1 VKGTQI
7 GDWRTRFDT
16 NACRERD
23 GDAPHTQSGEDGLTI
38 VELLVAMSIF
48 TLVALSLAY
57 TLQMALLSTRDDRNR
72 VQAANL
78 AARELEIVR
87 NDFGATTTGPATLGA
102 TSTVTNPHPLPGG
115 TSGQPLKIDGTY
127 YTVVRH
133 VEWLPGGTGTSP
145 CDGGTAVRY
154 PSLGVNVKV
163 TWNAMHGTKAIE
175 SNTILTPPKGT
186 LNTNMAFVAVKILG
200 ASGTGLGGVPVT
212 LSGPGGSPVVVSADD
227 GCAVFSLTT
236 MGTYSASVG
245 TAGYVT
251 FDGQPSAT
259 KTGVTVTAGT
269 LQQVNFSYDKSAA
282 LTAVFATDGVHALP
296 SPLPGLTYFNQGLVP
311 LGNRAAATA
320 AISTTLSPLWPFSD
334 GYAVWAGTCRQSD
347 PTTQGHS
354 RPTPVVIL
362 PGGTASEALELAPLN
377 LDVTTTAGVPLVG
390 YRVIATPH
398 DPTGCTTPV
407 ATLTLGTT
415 DATGHLLTS
424 LPGGIW
430 DLSVKDSVGTV
441 KTLEG
446 GVPSIVTPANS
457 SVPTPALVVTDPE
470 ISMTL
475 RVM

>member
-1 VKGTQI
+1 
-7 GDWRTRFDT
+7 
-16 NACRERD
+16 
-23 GDAPHTQSGEDGLTI
+23 
-38 VELLVAMSIF
+38 
-48 TLVALSLAY
+48 
-57 TLQMALLSTRDDRNR
+57 
-72 VQAANL
+72 
-78 AARELEIVR
+78 
-87 NDFGATTTGPATLGA
+87 
-102 TSTVTNPHPLPGG
+102 
-115 TSGQPLKIDGTY
+115 
-127 YTVVRH
+127 
-133 VEWLPGGTGTSP
+133 
-145 CDGGTAVRY
+145 
-154 PSLGVNVKV
+154 
-163 TWNAMHGTKAIE
+163 
-175 SNTILTPPKGT
+175 
-186 LNTNMAFVAVKILG
+186 MAFVAVKILG

-282 LTAVFATDGVHALP
+282 LTAVFATDGEHALP

-320 AISTTLSPLWPFSD
+320 AVSTTLSPLWPFSD
-334 GYAVWAGTCRQSD
+334 GYSVWAGTCRQSD

-354 RPTPVVIL
+354 RPAPVVIL
-362 PGGTASEALELAPLN
+362 PGGTASEALEMAPMD
-377 LDVTTTAGVPLVG
+377 LDVTTTAGAPLVG